1 MGRMFRNEGISI
13 KHNPEFTNI
22 ELYSAY
28 EDYFDMMNIT
38 EDLIRTV
45 CQKVNGTTE
54 IVYEV
59 KKIELSKFKRITMK
73 EAIKNRTFRSR
84 KNNREYNESCV

>member
-38 EDLIRTV
+38 EDLIITV

-54 IVYEV
+54 IVY
-59 KKIELSKFKRITMK
+59 
-73 EAIKNRTFRSR
+73 
-84 KNNREYNESCV
+84 